1 MSLDSMPLF
10 MQILTLILIPLSVGL
25 AVGLTYGRI
34 RDILPRKRDNTTA
47 VIKVIVSE
55 YIRRLE
61 KYENAIGDL
70 RVRLDIMESR
80 GHNQAI
86 TEQLRPASDKPHMTA
101 RDISQDKSQPS
112 LYTYHS
118 FKKVEPSREID
129 DTPTAYDIQ
138 NGTTEYV
145 LKLLNERSMTSREV
159 QHAIGRS
166 REHTSRLMK
175 RLYEYRFVIRNTKSK
190 PFKYALTESGRLRLK
205 EGHHVTHDARLDT
218 TQMSHDSHVE
228 SSPTR

>member
-1 MSLDSMPLF
+1 MSLDSTSLF
-10 MQILTLILIPLSVGL
+10 MQILTSIIIPLSVGL
-25 AVGLTYGRI
+25 ALGLTYRRI
-34 RDILPRKRDNTTA
+34 RDILRRKRDNTT

-55 YIRRLE
+55 YTRRLE
-61 KYENAIGDL
+61 KYENAIADL

-80 GHNQAI
+80 GHNHAV
-86 TEQLRPASDKPHMTA
+86 TERPAPVKPLITA
-101 RDISQDKSQPS
+101 RDISQDQSQPS
-112 LYTYHS
+112 FYAYHS
-118 FKKVEPSREID
+118 FKKVEPVSEID
-129 DTPTAYDIQ
+129 DIPNSFDAQ

-159 QHAIGRS
+159 QQAIGRS

-175 RLYEYRFVIRNTKSK
+175 KLYEYRLISRNTKAK

-218 TQMSHDSHVE
+218 TKISHDSHVE
-228 SSPTR
+228 SSAVR

>member
-1 MSLDSMPLF
+1 MSLESMPSF
-10 MQILTLILIPLSVGL
+10 MQILTSILIPLIVGL
-25 AVGLTYGRI
+25 VLGLNYRRI
-34 RDILPRKRDNTTA
+34 RDILPRKRDNTT

-55 YIRRLE
+55 YTKRLE
-61 KYENAIGDL
+61 KYENAIADL

-80 GHNQAI
+80 GHNHAVTQ
-86 TEQLRPASDKPHMTA
+86 QLRPAPDKPLITA
-101 RDISQDKSQPS
+101 RDISQDQSQPS
-112 LYTYHS
+112 FYAYHS
-118 FKKVEPSREID
+118 FKKVEPVSEID
-129 DTPTAYDIQ
+129 DTPNSFDAQ

-159 QHAIGRS
+159 QQAIGRS

-175 RLYEYRFVIRNTKSK
+175 RLYEYRLISRNTKSK

-218 TQMSHDSHVE
+218 TKISHDSHVE
-228 SSPTR
+228 SSAAR

>member
-10 MQILTLILIPLSVGL
+10 MQILTCILIPLSVGL

-86 TEQLRPASDKPHMTA
+86 TEQLSPASDKPPMTA
-101 RDISQDKSQPS
+101 SDISQDESQPS
-112 LYTYHS
+112 LYTYH
-118 FKKVEPSREID
+118 
-129 DTPTAYDIQ
+129 
-138 NGTTEYV
+138 
-145 LKLLNERSMTSREV
+145 
-159 QHAIGRS
+159 
-166 REHTSRLMK
+166 
-175 RLYEYRFVIRNTKSK
+175 
-190 PFKYALTESGRLRLK
+190 
-205 EGHHVTHDARLDT
+205 
-218 TQMSHDSHVE
+218 
-228 SSPTR
+228 

>member
-1 MSLDSMPLF
+1 MSLDSAPSF
-10 MQILTLILIPLSVGL
+10 MQILTSILIPLSVGL
-25 AVGLTYGRI
+25 AFGLTYRRI
-34 RDILPRKRDNTTA
+34 REILPRKRDNTT

-55 YIRRLE
+55 YTRRLE
-61 KYENAIGDL
+61 KYENAIADL
-70 RVRLDIMESR
+70 RVRLDMMESR
-80 GHNQAI
+80 GHNHAI
-86 TEQLRPASDKPHMTA
+86 TQQLRPAPDKPSMSA
-101 RDISQDKSQPS
+101 SDISQDQSQPS
-112 LYTYHS
+112 FYTYHS
-118 FKKVEPSREID
+118 FKKVEPVREID
-129 DTPTAYDIQ
+129 DIPNSYDTQ

-159 QHAIGRS
+159 QQAIGRS

-175 RLYEYRFVIRNTKSK
+175 RLYEYRFISRNTKSK

-218 TQMSHDSHVE
+218 TKMSHDSRVE